1 MTGADLPDDHHTVRY
16 AKPTIVRTDGKVDG
30 SAFRLRPNRPDA
42 TGLSVNWLECF
53 PNCTKEEQLAEV
65 RRLARLKMRERGRL
79 AELNI
84 GATKQYVRT
93 VFGGLRFIHK
103 PLDAEDEFEADPS
116 HSEITGLP
124 QGNSPEAELIGDMIA
139 QSINAVH
146 PAVLKQQESP

>member
-1 MTGADLPDDHHTVRY
+1 MTGADLPDDHHIVRY
-16 AKPTIVRTDGKVDG
+16 AKPTSIRTDGKVTG
-30 SAFRLRPNRPDA
+30 AAFCLRSGE

-93 VFGGLRFIHK
+93 VFEGLRFIHK